1 MNLNDRLKKH
11 HITLQ
16 KKYGQNFIGD
26 PTLLA
31 RIADVCSW
39 EAHDRAL
46 EIGPGAG
53 TLTRAIAE
61 RAEEVLAVEIDR
73 RLAPLLEETLA
84 ETENVHLVFTDA
96 LKADL
101 DRLMQEE
108 LGWDGRYKLVAN
120 LPYYITTPLIMHVLE
135 DCKKVSELV
144 IMVQKEV
151 GERLTAAPG
160 SKAYGAVTVMVQYA
174 AVATRAFDVGRRAFI
189 PAPEVDST
197 ILHLVP
203 YENRPLQAKD
213 DALLRRTVKAAFSQ
227 RRKTLRNS
235 LQSLGLDKA
244 LIASALAEVGID
256 DARRAE
262 TVSVAEFV
270 ALADAFYEKG
280 GLS

>member
-26 PTLLA
+26 PALLE
-31 RIADVCSW
+31 RIATVCDW
-39 EAHDRAL
+39 QPGDRAL

-53 TLTRAIAE
+53 TLTRAIARE
-61 RAEEVLAVEIDR
+61 AEEVLAVEIDR

-84 ETENVHLVFTDA
+84 DCANVHLVFTDA

-101 DRLMQEE
+101 DALMRDT
-108 LGWDGRYKLVAN
+108 LGWDGRYKLIAN

-135 DCKKVSELV
+135 DSEKVSELV

-151 GERLTAAPG
+151 GERLCAAPG

-174 AVATRAFDVGRRAFI
+174 ATVARAFDVGRHAFV

-197 ILHLVP
+197 ILHLIP
-203 YENRPLQAKD
+203 YEKRPIQAQS
-213 DALLRRTVKAAFSQ
+213 DAVLRRVVKAAFSQ

-235 LQSLGLDKA
+235 LSSLGCDKA
-244 LIASALAEVGID
+244 LIKQALEAASIED
-256 DARRAE
+256 SRRAE
-262 TVSVAEFV
+262 TLSVAEFV
-270 ALADAFYEKG
+270 ALADAFYEG

>member
-26 PTLLA
+26 PALLE
-31 RIADVCSW
+31 RIATVCDW
-39 EAHDRAL
+39 QPGDRAL

-53 TLTRAIAE
+53 TLTRAIARE
-61 RAEEVLAVEIDR
+61 AEEVLAVEIDR

-84 ETENVHLVFTDA
+84 DCANVHLVFTDA

-101 DRLMQEE
+101 DALMRDT
-108 LGWDGRYKLVAN
+108 LGWDGRYKLIAN

-135 DCKKVSELV
+135 DSEKVSELV

-151 GERLTAAPG
+151 GERLCAAPG

-174 AVATRAFDVGRRAFI
+174 ATVARAFDVGRHAFV
-189 PAPEVDST
+189 PSPEVDST
-197 ILHLVP
+197 ILHLIP
-203 YENRPLQAKD
+203 YEKRPIQAQS
-213 DALLRRTVKAAFSQ
+213 DAVLRRVVKAAFSQ

-235 LQSLGLDKA
+235 LSSLGCDKA
-244 LIASALAEVGID
+244 LIKQALEAASIED
-256 DARRAE
+256 SRRAE
-262 TVSVAEFV
+262 TLSVAEFV
-270 ALADAFYEKG
+270 ALADAFYEG

>member
-26 PTLLA
+26 PALLE
-31 RIADVCSW
+31 RIATVCDW
-39 EAHDRAL
+39 QPGDRAL

-53 TLTRAIAE
+53 TLTRAIVRE
-61 RAEEVLAVEIDR
+61 AEEVLAVEIDR

-84 ETENVHLVFTDA
+84 DCANVHLVFTDA

-101 DRLMQEE
+101 DALMRDT
-108 LGWDGRYKLVAN
+108 LGWDGRYKLIAN

-135 DCKKVSELV
+135 DSEKVSELV

-151 GERLTAAPG
+151 GERLCAAPG

-174 AVATRAFDVGRRAFI
+174 ATVARAFDVGRHAFV

-197 ILHLVP
+197 ILHLIP
-203 YENRPLQAKD
+203 YEKRPIQAQS
-213 DALLRRTVKAAFSQ
+213 DAVLRRVVKAAFSQ

-235 LQSLGLDKA
+235 LSSLGCDKA
-244 LIASALAEVGID
+244 LIKQALEAADIED
-256 DARRAE
+256 SRRAE
-262 TVSVAEFV
+262 TLSVAEFV
-270 ALADAFYEKG
+270 ALADAFYEG

>member
-26 PTLLA
+26 PALLE
-31 RIADVCSW
+31 RIATVCDW
-39 EAHDRAL
+39 QPGDRAL

-53 TLTRAIAE
+53 TLTRAIARE
-61 RAEEVLAVEIDR
+61 AEEVLAVEIDR

-84 ETENVHLVFTDA
+84 DCANVHLVFTDA

-101 DRLMQEE
+101 DALMRDT
-108 LGWDGRYKLVAN
+108 LGWDGRYKLIAN

-135 DCKKVSELV
+135 DSEKVSELV

-151 GERLTAAPG
+151 GERLCAAPG

-174 AVATRAFDVGRRAFI
+174 ATVARAFDVGRHAFV

-197 ILHLVP
+197 ILHLIP
-203 YENRPLQAKD
+203 YEKRPIQAQS
-213 DALLRRTVKAAFSQ
+213 DAVLRGVVKAAFSQ

-235 LQSLGLDKA
+235 LSSLGCDKA
-244 LIASALAEVGID
+244 LIKQALEAASIED
-256 DARRAE
+256 SRRAE
-262 TVSVAEFV
+262 TLSVAEFV
-270 ALADAFYEKG
+270 ALADAFYEG

>member
-26 PTLLA
+26 PALLE
-31 RIADVCSW
+31 RIATVCDW
-39 EAHDRAL
+39 QPGDRAL

-53 TLTRAIAE
+53 TLTRAIARE
-61 RAEEVLAVEIDR
+61 AEEVLAVEIDR

-84 ETENVHLVFTDA
+84 DCANVHLVFTDA

-101 DRLMQEE
+101 DALMRDT
-108 LGWDGRYKLVAN
+108 LGWDGRYKLIAN

-135 DCKKVSELV
+135 DSEKVSELV

-151 GERLTAAPG
+151 GERLCAAPG

-174 AVATRAFDVGRRAFI
+174 ATVARAFDVGRHAFV

-197 ILHLVP
+197 ILHLIP
-203 YENRPLQAKD
+203 YEKRPIQAQS
-213 DALLRRTVKAAFSQ
+213 DAVLRRVVKAAFSQ

-235 LQSLGLDKA
+235 LSSLGCDKA
-244 LIASALAEVGID
+244 LIKQTLEAASIED
-256 DARRAE
+256 SRRAE
-262 TVSVAEFV
+262 TLSVAEFV
-270 ALADAFYEKG
+270 ALADAFYEG

>member
-26 PTLLA
+26 PALLE
-31 RIADVCSW
+31 RIATVCDW
-39 EAHDRAL
+39 QPGDRAL

-53 TLTRAIAE
+53 TLTRAIARE
-61 RAEEVLAVEIDR
+61 AEEVLAVEIDR

-84 ETENVHLVFTDA
+84 DCANVHLVFTDA

-101 DRLMQEE
+101 DALMRDT
-108 LGWDGRYKLVAN
+108 LGWDGRYKLIAN

-135 DCKKVSELV
+135 DSEKVSELV

-151 GERLTAAPG
+151 GERLCAAPG

-174 AVATRAFDVGRRAFI
+174 ATVARAFDVGRHAFV

-197 ILHLVP
+197 ILHLIP
-203 YENRPLQAKD
+203 YEKRPIQAQS
-213 DALLRRTVKAAFSQ
+213 DAVLRRVVKAAFSQ

-235 LQSLGLDKA
+235 LSSLGCDKA
-244 LIASALAEVGID
+244 LIRQALEAAGIED
-256 DARRAE
+256 SRRAE
-262 TVSVAEFV
+262 TLSVAEFV
-270 ALADAFYEKG
+270 ALANAFYEG

>member
-26 PTLLA
+26 PALLE
-31 RIADVCSW
+31 RIATVCDW
-39 EAHDRAL
+39 QPGDRAL

-53 TLTRAIAE
+53 TLTRAIARE
-61 RAEEVLAVEIDR
+61 AEEVLAVEIDR

-84 ETENVHLVFTDA
+84 DCANVHLVFTDA

-101 DRLMQEE
+101 DALMRDT
-108 LGWDGRYKLVAN
+108 LGWDGRYKLIAN

-135 DCKKVSELV
+135 DSEKVSELV

-151 GERLTAAPG
+151 GERLCAAPG

-174 AVATRAFDVGRRAFI
+174 ATVARAFDVGRHAFV

-197 ILHLVP
+197 ILHLIP
-203 YENRPLQAKD
+203 YEKRPIQAQS
-213 DALLRRTVKAAFSQ
+213 DAVLRHIVKAAFSQ

-235 LQSLGLDKA
+235 LSSLGCDKA
-244 LIASALAEVGID
+244 LIKQALEAASIED
-256 DARRAE
+256 SRRAE
-262 TVSVAEFV
+262 TLSVAEFV
-270 ALADAFYEKG
+270 ALADAFYEG

>member
-26 PTLLA
+26 PALLE
-31 RIADVCSW
+31 RIATVCDW
-39 EAHDRAL
+39 QPGDRAL

-53 TLTRAIAE
+53 TLTRAIARE
-61 RAEEVLAVEIDR
+61 AEEVLAVEIDR

-84 ETENVHLVFTDA
+84 DCANVHLIFTDA

-101 DRLMQEE
+101 DALMRDT
-108 LGWDGRYKLVAN
+108 LGWDGRYKLIAN

-135 DCKKVSELV
+135 DSEKVSELV

-151 GERLTAAPG
+151 GERLCVAPG

-174 AVATRAFDVGRRAFI
+174 ATVARAFDVGRHAFV

-197 ILHLVP
+197 ILHLIP
-203 YENRPLQAKD
+203 YEKRPIQAQS
-213 DALLRRTVKAAFSQ
+213 DAVLRRVVKAAFSQ

-235 LQSLGLDKA
+235 LSSLGCDKA
-244 LIASALAEVGID
+244 LIRQALEAAGIED
-256 DARRAE
+256 SRRAE
-262 TVSVAEFV
+262 TLSVAEFV
-270 ALADAFYEKG
+270 ALADAFYEG

>member
-26 PTLLA
+26 PALLE
-31 RIADVCSW
+31 RIATVCNW
-39 EAHDRAL
+39 QPGDRAL

-53 TLTRAIAE
+53 TLTRAIARE
-61 RAEEVLAVEIDR
+61 AEEVLAVEIDR

-84 ETENVHLVFTDA
+84 DCANMHLVFTDA

-101 DRLMQEE
+101 DALMRDT
-108 LGWDGRYKLVAN
+108 LGWDGRYKLIAN

-135 DCKKVSELV
+135 DSEKVSELV

-151 GERLTAAPG
+151 GERLCAAPG

-174 AVATRAFDVGRRAFI
+174 ATVARAFDVGRHAFV

-197 ILHLVP
+197 ILHLIP
-203 YENRPLQAKD
+203 YEKRPIQAQS
-213 DALLRRTVKAAFSQ
+213 DAVLRRVVKAAFSQ

-235 LQSLGLDKA
+235 LSSLGCDKA
-244 LIASALAEVGID
+244 LIKQALEAASIED
-256 DARRAE
+256 SRRAE
-262 TVSVAEFV
+262 TLSVAEFV
-270 ALADAFYEKG
+270 ALADAFYEG

>member
-26 PTLLA
+26 PALLE
-31 RIADVCSW
+31 RIATVCDW
-39 EAHDRAL
+39 QPGDRAL

-53 TLTRAIAE
+53 TLTRAIARE
-61 RAEEVLAVEIDR
+61 AEEVLAVEIDR

-84 ETENVHLVFTDA
+84 DCANVHLVFTDA

-101 DRLMQEE
+101 DALMRDT
-108 LGWDGRYKLVAN
+108 LGWEGRYKLIAN

-135 DCKKVSELV
+135 DSEKVSELV

-151 GERLTAAPG
+151 GERLCAAPG

-174 AVATRAFDVGRRAFI
+174 ATVARAFDVGRHAFV

-197 ILHLVP
+197 ILHLIP
-203 YENRPLQAKD
+203 YEKRPIQAQS
-213 DALLRRTVKAAFSQ
+213 DAVLRRVVKAAFSQ

-235 LQSLGLDKA
+235 LSSLGCDKA
-244 LIASALAEVGID
+244 LIKQALEAASIED
-256 DARRAE
+256 SRRAE
-262 TVSVAEFV
+262 TLSVAEFV
-270 ALADAFYEKG
+270 ALADAFYEG

>member
-26 PTLLA
+26 PALLE
-31 RIADVCSW
+31 RIATVCDW
-39 EAHDRAL
+39 QPGDRGL

-53 TLTRAIAE
+53 TLTRAIARE
-61 RAEEVLAVEIDR
+61 AEEVLAVEIDR

-84 ETENVHLVFTDA
+84 DCANVHLVFTDA

-101 DRLMQEE
+101 DALMRDT
-108 LGWDGRYKLVAN
+108 LGWDGRYKLIAN

-135 DCKKVSELV
+135 DSEKVSELV

-151 GERLTAAPG
+151 GERLCAAPG

-174 AVATRAFDVGRRAFI
+174 ATVARAFDVGRHAFV

-197 ILHLVP
+197 ILHLIP
-203 YENRPLQAKD
+203 YEKRPIQAQS
-213 DALLRRTVKAAFSQ
+213 DAVLRRVVKAAFSQ

-235 LQSLGLDKA
+235 LSSLGCDKA
-244 LIASALAEVGID
+244 LIKQALEAAGIED
-256 DARRAE
+256 SRRAE
-262 TVSVAEFV
+262 TLSVAEFV
-270 ALADAFYEKG
+270 ALADAFYEG

>member
-26 PTLLA
+26 PALLE
-31 RIADVCSW
+31 RIATVCDW
-39 EAHDRAL
+39 QPGDRAL

-53 TLTRAIAE
+53 TLTRAIARE
-61 RAEEVLAVEIDR
+61 AEEVLAVEIDR

-84 ETENVHLVFTDA
+84 DCANVHLVFTDA

-101 DRLMQEE
+101 DALMRDT
-108 LGWDGRYKLVAN
+108 LGWDGRYKLIAN

-135 DCKKVSELV
+135 DSEKVSELV

-151 GERLTAAPG
+151 GERLCAAPG

-174 AVATRAFDVGRRAFI
+174 ATVARAFDVGRHAFV

-197 ILHLVP
+197 ILHLIP
-203 YENRPLQAKD
+203 YEKRPIQAQS
-213 DALLRRTVKAAFSQ
+213 DAILRRVVKAAFSQ

-235 LQSLGLDKA
+235 LSSLGCDKA
-244 LIASALAEVGID
+244 LIKQALEDASIED
-256 DARRAE
+256 SRRAE
-262 TVSVAEFV
+262 TLSVAEFV
-270 ALADAFYEKG
+270 ALADAFYEG

>member
-26 PTLLA
+26 PALLE
-31 RIADVCSW
+31 RIATVCDW
-39 EAHDRAL
+39 QPGDRAL

-53 TLTRAIAE
+53 TLTRAIARE
-61 RAEEVLAVEIDR
+61 AEEVLAVEIDR

-84 ETENVHLVFTDA
+84 DCANVHLVFTDA

-101 DRLMQEE
+101 DALMRDT
-108 LGWDGRYKLVAN
+108 LGWDGRYKLIAN

-135 DCKKVSELV
+135 GSEKVSELV

-151 GERLTAAPG
+151 GERLCAAPG

-174 AVATRAFDVGRRAFI
+174 ATVARAFDVGRHAFV

-197 ILHLVP
+197 ILHLIP
-203 YENRPLQAKD
+203 YEKRPIQAQS
-213 DALLRRTVKAAFSQ
+213 DAVLRRVVKAAFSQ

-235 LQSLGLDKA
+235 LSSLGCDKA
-244 LIASALAEVGID
+244 LIRQALEAADIED
-256 DARRAE
+256 SRRAE
-262 TVSVAEFV
+262 TLSVAEFV
-270 ALADAFYEKG
+270 ALADAFYEG

>member
-26 PTLLA
+26 PALLE
-31 RIADVCSW
+31 RIATVCDW
-39 EAHDRAL
+39 QPGDRAL

-53 TLTRAIAE
+53 TLTRAIAHE
-61 RAEEVLAVEIDR
+61 AEEVLAVEIDR

-84 ETENVHLVFTDA
+84 DCANVHLVFTDA

-101 DRLMQEE
+101 DALMRDT
-108 LGWDGRYKLVAN
+108 LGWDGRYKLIAN

-135 DCKKVSELV
+135 DSEKVSELL

-151 GERLTAAPG
+151 GERLCAAPG

-174 AVATRAFDVGRRAFI
+174 ATVARAFDVGRHAFV

-197 ILHLVP
+197 ILHLIP
-203 YENRPLQAKD
+203 YEKRPIQAQS
-213 DALLRRTVKAAFSQ
+213 DAVLRRVVKAAFSQ

-235 LQSLGLDKA
+235 LSSLGCDKA
-244 LIASALAEVGID
+244 LIKQALEAASIED
-256 DARRAE
+256 SRRAE
-262 TVSVAEFV
+262 TLSVAEFV
-270 ALADAFYEKG
+270 ALADAFYEG

>member
-26 PTLLA
+26 PALLE
-31 RIADVCSW
+31 RIATVCDW
-39 EAHDRAL
+39 QPGDRAL

-53 TLTRAIAE
+53 TLTRAIARE
-61 RAEEVLAVEIDR
+61 AEEVLAVEIDR

-84 ETENVHLVFTDA
+84 GCANVHLVFTDA
-96 LKADL
+96 LKAAL
-101 DRLMQEE
+101 DALMRDT
-108 LGWDGRYKLVAN
+108 LGWDGRYKLIAN

-135 DCKKVSELV
+135 DSEKVSELV

-151 GERLTAAPG
+151 GERLCAAPG

-174 AVATRAFDVGRRAFI
+174 ATVARAFDVGRHAFV

-197 ILHLVP
+197 ILHLIP
-203 YENRPLQAKD
+203 YEKRPIQAQS
-213 DALLRRTVKAAFSQ
+213 DAVLRRVVKAAFSQ

-235 LQSLGLDKA
+235 LSSLGCDKA
-244 LIASALAEVGID
+244 LIKQALEAASIED
-256 DARRAE
+256 SRRAE
-262 TVSVAEFV
+262 TLSVAEFV
-270 ALADAFYEKG
+270 ALADAFYEG

>member
-26 PTLLA
+26 PALLE
-31 RIADVCSW
+31 RIATVCDW
-39 EAHDRAL
+39 QPGDRAL

-53 TLTRAIAE
+53 TLTRAIARE
-61 RAEEVLAVEIDR
+61 AEEVLAIEIDR
-73 RLAPLLEETLA
+73 RLAPLLEGTLA
-84 ETENVHLVFTDA
+84 DCANVHLVFTDA

-101 DRLMQEE
+101 DALMRDT
-108 LGWDGRYKLVAN
+108 LGWDGRYKLIAN

-135 DCKKVSELV
+135 DSEKVSELV

-151 GERLTAAPG
+151 GERLCAAPG

-174 AVATRAFDVGRRAFI
+174 ATVARAFDVGRHAFV

-197 ILHLVP
+197 ILHLIP
-203 YENRPLQAKD
+203 YEKRPIQAQS
-213 DALLRRTVKAAFSQ
+213 DAVLRRVVKAAFSQ

-235 LQSLGLDKA
+235 LSSLGCDKA
-244 LIASALAEVGID
+244 LIKQALEAASIED
-256 DARRAE
+256 SRRAE
-262 TVSVAEFV
+262 TLSVAEFV
-270 ALADAFYEKG
+270 ALADAFYEG

>member
-26 PTLLA
+26 PALLE
-31 RIADVCSW
+31 RIATVCDW
-39 EAHDRAL
+39 QPGDRAL

-53 TLTRAIAE
+53 TLTRAIARE
-61 RAEEVLAVEIDR
+61 AEEVLAIEIDR

-84 ETENVHLVFTDA
+84 DCADVHLVFTDA

-101 DRLMQEE
+101 DALMRDT
-108 LGWDGRYKLVAN
+108 LGWDGRYKLIAN

-135 DCKKVSELV
+135 DSEKVSELV

-151 GERLTAAPG
+151 GERLCAAPG

-174 AVATRAFDVGRRAFI
+174 ATVARAFDVGRHAFV

-197 ILHLVP
+197 ILHLIP
-203 YENRPLQAKD
+203 YEKRPIQAQS
-213 DALLRRTVKAAFSQ
+213 DAVLRRVVKAAFSQ

-235 LQSLGLDKA
+235 LSSLGCDKA
-244 LIASALAEVGID
+244 LIKQALEAASIED
-256 DARRAE
+256 SRRAE
-262 TVSVAEFV
+262 TLSVAEFV
-270 ALADAFYEKG
+270 ALADAFYEG

>member
-26 PTLLA
+26 PALLE
-31 RIADVCSW
+31 RIATVCDW
-39 EAHDRAL
+39 QPGDRAL

-53 TLTRAIAE
+53 TLTRAIARE
-61 RAEEVLAVEIDR
+61 AEEVLAVEIDR

-84 ETENVHLVFTDA
+84 DCANVHLVFTDA

-101 DRLMQEE
+101 DALMRDT
-108 LGWDGRYKLVAN
+108 LGWDGRYKLIAN

-135 DCKKVSELV
+135 DSEKVSELV

-151 GERLTAAPG
+151 GERLCAAPG

-174 AVATRAFDVGRRAFI
+174 ATVARAFDVGRHAFV

-197 ILHLVP
+197 ILHLIP
-203 YENRPLQAKD
+203 YEKRPIQAQS
-213 DALLRRTVKAAFSQ
+213 DAVLRRVVKAAFSQ

-235 LQSLGLDKA
+235 LSSLGCDKA
-244 LIASALAEVGID
+244 LIKQALEAASIGD
-256 DARRAE
+256 SRRAE
-262 TVSVAEFV
+262 TLSVAEFV
-270 ALADAFYEKG
+270 ALADAFYEG

>member
-26 PTLLA
+26 PALLE
-31 RIADVCSW
+31 RIATVCDW
-39 EAHDRAL
+39 QPGDLAL

-53 TLTRAIAE
+53 TLTRAIARE
-61 RAEEVLAVEIDR
+61 AEEVLAIEIDR

-84 ETENVHLVFTDA
+84 DCANVHLVFTDA

-101 DRLMQEE
+101 DALMRDT
-108 LGWDGRYKLVAN
+108 LGWDGRYKLIAN

-135 DCKKVSELV
+135 DSEKVSELV

-151 GERLTAAPG
+151 GERLCAAPG

-174 AVATRAFDVGRRAFI
+174 ATVARAFDVGRHAFV

-197 ILHLVP
+197 ILHLIP
-203 YENRPLQAKD
+203 YEKRPIQAQS
-213 DALLRRTVKAAFSQ
+213 DAVLRRVVKAAFSQ

-235 LQSLGLDKA
+235 LSSLGCDKA
-244 LIASALAEVGID
+244 LIKQALEAAGIED
-256 DARRAE
+256 SRRAE
-262 TVSVAEFV
+262 TLSVAEFV
-270 ALADAFYEKG
+270 ALADAFYEG

>member
-1 MNLNDRLKKH
+1 MDLNDRLKKH

-26 PTLLA
+26 PALLE
-31 RIADVCSW
+31 RIATVCDW
-39 EAHDRAL
+39 QPGDRAL

-53 TLTRAIAE
+53 TLTRAIARE
-61 RAEEVLAVEIDR
+61 AEEVLAVEIDR

-84 ETENVHLVFTDA
+84 DCANVHLVFTDA

-101 DRLMQEE
+101 DALMRDT
-108 LGWDGRYKLVAN
+108 LGWDGRYKLIAN

-135 DCKKVSELV
+135 DSEKVSELV

-151 GERLTAAPG
+151 GERLCAAPG

-174 AVATRAFDVGRRAFI
+174 ATVARAFDVGRHAFV

-197 ILHLVP
+197 ILHLIP
-203 YENRPLQAKD
+203 YEKRPIQAQS
-213 DALLRRTVKAAFSQ
+213 DAVLRRVVKAAFSQ

-235 LQSLGLDKA
+235 LSSLGCDKA
-244 LIASALAEVGID
+244 LIKQALEAAGIED
-256 DARRAE
+256 SRRAE
-262 TVSVAEFV
+262 TLSVAEFV
-270 ALADAFYEKG
+270 ALADAFYEG

>member
-26 PTLLA
+26 PALLE
-31 RIADVCSW
+31 RIATVCDW
-39 EAHDRAL
+39 QPGDRAL

-53 TLTRAIAE
+53 TLTRAIARE
-61 RAEEVLAVEIDR
+61 AEEVLAVEIDR

-84 ETENVHLVFTDA
+84 DYANVHLVFTDA

-101 DRLMQEE
+101 DALMRDT
-108 LGWDGRYKLVAN
+108 LGWDGRYKLIAN

-135 DCKKVSELV
+135 DSEKVSELV

-151 GERLTAAPG
+151 GERLCAAPG

-174 AVATRAFDVGRRAFI
+174 ATVARAFDVGRHAFV

-197 ILHLVP
+197 ILHLIP
-203 YENRPLQAKD
+203 YEKRPIQAQS
-213 DALLRRTVKAAFSQ
+213 DAVLRRVVKAAFSQ

-235 LQSLGLDKA
+235 LSSLGCDKA
-244 LIASALAEVGID
+244 LIKQALEAASIED
-256 DARRAE
+256 SRRAE
-262 TVSVAEFV
+262 TLSVAEFV
-270 ALADAFYEKG
+270 ALADAFFEG

>member
-26 PTLLA
+26 PALLE
-31 RIADVCSW
+31 RIATVCDW
-39 EAHDRAL
+39 QPGDRAL

-53 TLTRAIAE
+53 TLTRAIARE
-61 RAEEVLAVEIDR
+61 AEEVLAVEIDR
-73 RLAPLLEETLA
+73 RLAPLLEENLA
-84 ETENVHLVFTDA
+84 DCANVHLVFTDA

-101 DRLMQEE
+101 DALMRDT
-108 LGWDGRYKLVAN
+108 LGWDGRYKLIAN

-135 DCKKVSELV
+135 DSEKVSELV

-151 GERLTAAPG
+151 GERLCAAPG

-174 AVATRAFDVGRRAFI
+174 ATVARAFDVGRHAFV

-197 ILHLVP
+197 ILHLIP
-203 YENRPLQAKD
+203 YEKRPIQAQS
-213 DALLRRTVKAAFSQ
+213 DAVLRRVVKAAFSQ

-235 LQSLGLDKA
+235 LSSLGCDKA
-244 LIASALAEVGID
+244 LIKQALEAASIED
-256 DARRAE
+256 SRRAE
-262 TVSVAEFV
+262 TLSVAEFV
-270 ALADAFYEKG
+270 ALADAFYEG

>member
-16 KKYGQNFIGD
+16 KKHGQNFIGD
-26 PTLLA
+26 PALLE
-31 RIADVCSW
+31 RIATVCDW
-39 EAHDRAL
+39 QPGDRAL

-53 TLTRAIAE
+53 TLTRAIARE
-61 RAEEVLAVEIDR
+61 AEEVLAVEIDR

-84 ETENVHLVFTDA
+84 DCANVHLVFTDA

-101 DRLMQEE
+101 DALMRDT
-108 LGWDGRYKLVAN
+108 LGWDGRYKLIAN

-135 DCKKVSELV
+135 DSEKVSELV

-151 GERLTAAPG
+151 GERLCAAPG

-174 AVATRAFDVGRRAFI
+174 ATVARAFDVGRHAFV

-197 ILHLVP
+197 ILHLIP
-203 YENRPLQAKD
+203 YEKRPIQAQS
-213 DALLRRTVKAAFSQ
+213 DAVLRRVVKAAFSQ

-235 LQSLGLDKA
+235 LSSLGCDKA
-244 LIASALAEVGID
+244 LIKQALEAASIED
-256 DARRAE
+256 SRRAE
-262 TVSVAEFV
+262 TLSVAEFV
-270 ALADAFYEKG
+270 ALADAFYEG

>member
-26 PTLLA
+26 PALLE
-31 RIADVCSW
+31 RIATVCDW
-39 EAHDRAL
+39 QPGDRAL

-53 TLTRAIAE
+53 TLTRAIARE
-61 RAEEVLAVEIDR
+61 AEEVLAVEIDR

-84 ETENVHLVFTDA
+84 DCANVHLVFTDA

-101 DRLMQEE
+101 DALMRGT
-108 LGWDGRYKLVAN
+108 LGWDGRYKLIAN

-135 DCKKVSELV
+135 DSEKVSELV

-151 GERLTAAPG
+151 GERLCAAPG

-174 AVATRAFDVGRRAFI
+174 ATVARAFDVGRHAFV

-197 ILHLVP
+197 ILHLIP
-203 YENRPLQAKD
+203 YEKRPIQAQS
-213 DALLRRTVKAAFSQ
+213 DAVLRRVVKAAFSQ

-235 LQSLGLDKA
+235 LSSPGCDKA
-244 LIASALAEVGID
+244 LIKQALEAASIED
-256 DARRAE
+256 SRRAE
-262 TVSVAEFV
+262 TLSVAEFV
-270 ALADAFYEKG
+270 ALADAFYEG

>member
-16 KKYGQNFIGD
+16 KKYGQKFIGD
-26 PTLLA
+26 PALLE
-31 RIADVCSW
+31 RIATVCDW
-39 EAHDRAL
+39 QPGDRAL

-53 TLTRAIAE
+53 TLTRAIARE
-61 RAEEVLAVEIDR
+61 AEEVLAVEIDR

-84 ETENVHLVFTDA
+84 DCANVHLVFTDA

-101 DRLMQEE
+101 DALMRDT
-108 LGWDGRYKLVAN
+108 LGWDGRYKLIAN

-135 DCKKVSELV
+135 DSEKVSELV

-151 GERLTAAPG
+151 GERLCAAPG

-174 AVATRAFDVGRRAFI
+174 ATVARAFDVGRHAFV

-197 ILHLVP
+197 ILHLIP
-203 YENRPLQAKD
+203 YEKRPIQAQS
-213 DALLRRTVKAAFSQ
+213 DAVLRRVVKAAFSQ

-235 LQSLGLDKA
+235 LSSLGCDKA
-244 LIASALAEVGID
+244 LIKQALEAASIED
-256 DARRAE
+256 SRRAE
-262 TVSVAEFV
+262 TLSVAEFV
-270 ALADAFYEKG
+270 ALADAFYEG

>member
-26 PTLLA
+26 PALLE
-31 RIADVCSW
+31 RIATVCDW
-39 EAHDRAL
+39 QPGDRAL

-53 TLTRAIAE
+53 TLTRAIARE
-61 RAEEVLAVEIDR
+61 AEKVLAIEIDR

-84 ETENVHLVFTDA
+84 DCANVHLVFTDA

-101 DRLMQEE
+101 DALMRDT
-108 LGWDGRYKLVAN
+108 LGWDGRYKLIAN

-135 DCKKVSELV
+135 DSEKVSELV

-151 GERLTAAPG
+151 GERLCAAPG

-174 AVATRAFDVGRRAFI
+174 ATVARAFDVGRHAFV

-197 ILHLVP
+197 ILHLIP
-203 YENRPLQAKD
+203 YEKRPIQAQS
-213 DALLRRTVKAAFSQ
+213 DAVLRRVVKAAFSQ

-235 LQSLGLDKA
+235 LSSLGCDKA
-244 LIASALAEVGID
+244 LIRQALEAAGIED
-256 DARRAE
+256 SRRAE
-262 TVSVAEFV
+262 TLSVAEFV
-270 ALADAFYEKG
+270 ALADAFYEG

>member
-26 PTLLA
+26 PALLE
-31 RIADVCSW
+31 RIATVCDW
-39 EAHDRAL
+39 QPGDRAL

-53 TLTRAIAE
+53 TLTRAIARE
-61 RAEEVLAVEIDR
+61 AEEVLAVEIDR

-84 ETENVHLVFTDA
+84 DCANVHLVFTDA

-101 DRLMQEE
+101 DALMRDT
-108 LGWDGRYKLVAN
+108 LGWDGRYKLIAN

-135 DCKKVSELV
+135 DSEKVSELV

-151 GERLTAAPG
+151 GERLCAAPG

-174 AVATRAFDVGRRAFI
+174 ATVARAFDVGRHAFV

-197 ILHLVP
+197 ILHLTP
-203 YENRPLQAKD
+203 YEKRPIQAQS
-213 DALLRRTVKAAFSQ
+213 DAVLRRVVKAAFSQ

-235 LQSLGLDKA
+235 LSSLDCDKA
-244 LIASALAEVGID
+244 LIKQALEAASIED
-256 DARRAE
+256 SRRAE
-262 TVSVAEFV
+262 TLSVAEFV
-270 ALADAFYEKG
+270 ALADAFYEG

>member
-26 PTLLA
+26 PALLE
-31 RIADVCSW
+31 RIATVCDW
-39 EAHDRAL
+39 QPGDRAL

-53 TLTRAIAE
+53 TLTRAIARE
-61 RAEEVLAVEIDR
+61 AEEVLAVEIDR

-84 ETENVHLVFTDA
+84 DCANVHLVFTDA

-101 DRLMQEE
+101 DALMRDT
-108 LGWDGRYKLVAN
+108 LGWDGRYKLIAN

-135 DCKKVSELV
+135 DSEKVSELV

-151 GERLTAAPG
+151 GERLCAAPG

-174 AVATRAFDVGRRAFI
+174 ATVARAFDVGRHAFV
-189 PAPEVDST
+189 PTPEVDST
-197 ILHLVP
+197 ILHLIP
-203 YENRPLQAKD
+203 YEKRPIQAQS
-213 DALLRRTVKAAFSQ
+213 DAVLRRVVKAAFSQ

-235 LQSLGLDKA
+235 LSSLGCDKA
-244 LIASALAEVGID
+244 LIKQALEAASIED
-256 DARRAE
+256 SRRAE
-262 TVSVAEFV
+262 TLSVAEFV
-270 ALADAFYEKG
+270 ALADAFYEG

>member
-26 PTLLA
+26 PALLE
-31 RIADVCSW
+31 RIATVCDW
-39 EAHDRAL
+39 QPGDRAL

-53 TLTRAIAE
+53 TLTRAIARE
-61 RAEEVLAVEIDR
+61 AEEVLAVEIDR
-73 RLAPLLEETLA
+73 RLAPLLKETLA
-84 ETENVHLVFTDA
+84 DCANVHLVFTDA

-101 DRLMQEE
+101 DALMRDT
-108 LGWDGRYKLVAN
+108 LGWDGRYKLIAN

-135 DCKKVSELV
+135 DSEKVSELV

-151 GERLTAAPG
+151 GERLCAAPG

-174 AVATRAFDVGRRAFI
+174 ATVARAFDVGRHAFV

-197 ILHLVP
+197 ILHLIP
-203 YENRPLQAKD
+203 YEKRPIQAQS
-213 DALLRRTVKAAFSQ
+213 DAVLRRVVKAAFSQ

-235 LQSLGLDKA
+235 LSSLGCDKA
-244 LIASALAEVGID
+244 LIKQALEAASIED
-256 DARRAE
+256 SRRAE
-262 TVSVAEFV
+262 TLSVAEFV
-270 ALADAFYEKG
+270 ALADAFYEG

>member
-26 PTLLA
+26 PALLE
-31 RIADVCSW
+31 RIATVCDW
-39 EAHDRAL
+39 QPGDRAL

-53 TLTRAIAE
+53 TLTRAIARE
-61 RAEEVLAVEIDR
+61 AEEVLAVEIDR
-73 RLAPLLEETLA
+73 RLAQLLEETLA
-84 ETENVHLVFTDA
+84 DCANVHLVFTDA

-101 DRLMQEE
+101 DALMRDT
-108 LGWDGRYKLVAN
+108 LGWDGRYKLIAN

-135 DCKKVSELV
+135 DSEKVSELV

-151 GERLTAAPG
+151 GERLCAAPG

-174 AVATRAFDVGRRAFI
+174 ATVARAFDVGRHAFV

-197 ILHLVP
+197 ILHLIP
-203 YENRPLQAKD
+203 YEKRPIQAQS
-213 DALLRRTVKAAFSQ
+213 DAVLRRVVKAAFSQ

-235 LQSLGLDKA
+235 LSSLGCDKA
-244 LIASALAEVGID
+244 LIKQALEAASIED
-256 DARRAE
+256 SRRAE
-262 TVSVAEFV
+262 TLSVAEFV
-270 ALADAFYEKG
+270 ALADAFYEG

>member
-26 PTLLA
+26 PALLE
-31 RIADVCSW
+31 RIATVCDW
-39 EAHDRAL
+39 QPGDRAL

-53 TLTRAIAE
+53 TLTRAIARE
-61 RAEEVLAVEIDR
+61 AEEVLAVEIDR

-84 ETENVHLVFTDA
+84 DCANVHLVFTDA

-101 DRLMQEE
+101 DALMRDT
-108 LGWDGRYKLVAN
+108 LGWDGRYKLIAN

-135 DCKKVSELV
+135 DSEKVSELV

-151 GERLTAAPG
+151 GERLCAAPG

-174 AVATRAFDVGRRAFI
+174 ATVARAFDVGRHAFV

-197 ILHLVP
+197 ILHLIP
-203 YENRPLQAKD
+203 YEKRPIQAQS
-213 DALLRRTVKAAFSQ
+213 DAVLRHIVKAAFSQ

-235 LQSLGLDKA
+235 LSSLGCDKA
-244 LIASALAEVGID
+244 LIKQALEAAGIED
-256 DARRAE
+256 SRRAE
-262 TVSVAEFV
+262 TLSVAEFV
-270 ALADAFYEKG
+270 ALADAFYEG

>member
-26 PTLLA
+26 PALLE
-31 RIADVCSW
+31 RIATVCDW
-39 EAHDRAL
+39 QPGDRAL

-53 TLTRAIAE
+53 TLTRAIARE
-61 RAEEVLAVEIDR
+61 AEEVLAVEIDR

-84 ETENVHLVFTDA
+84 DCANVHLVFTDA

-101 DRLMQEE
+101 DALMRDT
-108 LGWDGRYKLVAN
+108 LGWDGRYKLIAN

-135 DCKKVSELV
+135 DSEKVSELV

-151 GERLTAAPG
+151 GERLCAAPG

-174 AVATRAFDVGRRAFI
+174 ATVARAFDVGRHAFV

-197 ILHLVP
+197 ILHLIP
-203 YENRPLQAKD
+203 YEKRPIQAQS
-213 DALLRRTVKAAFSQ
+213 DAVLRRIVKAAFSQ

-235 LQSLGLDKA
+235 LSSLGCDKA
-244 LIASALAEVGID
+244 LIKQALEAASIED
-256 DARRAE
+256 SRRAE
-262 TVSVAEFV
+262 TLSVAEFV
-270 ALADAFYEKG
+270 ALADAFYEG

>member
-26 PTLLA
+26 PALLE
-31 RIADVCSW
+31 RIATVCDW
-39 EAHDRAL
+39 QPGDRAL

-53 TLTRAIAE
+53 TLTRAIARE
-61 RAEEVLAVEIDR
+61 AEEVLAVEIDR

-84 ETENVHLVFTDA
+84 DCANVHLVFTDA

-101 DRLMQEE
+101 DALMRGT
-108 LGWDGRYKLVAN
+108 LGWDGRYKLIAN

-135 DCKKVSELV
+135 DSEKVSELV

-151 GERLTAAPG
+151 GERLCAAPG

-174 AVATRAFDVGRRAFI
+174 ATVARAFDVGRHAFV

-197 ILHLVP
+197 ILHLIP
-203 YENRPLQAKD
+203 YEKRPIQAQS
-213 DALLRRTVKAAFSQ
+213 DAVLRRVVKAAFSQ

-235 LQSLGLDKA
+235 LSSLGCDKA
-244 LIASALAEVGID
+244 LIRQALETAGIED
-256 DARRAE
+256 SRRAE
-262 TVSVAEFV
+262 TLSVAEFV
-270 ALADAFYEKG
+270 ALADAFYEV

>member
-26 PTLLA
+26 PALLE
-31 RIADVCSW
+31 RIATVCDW
-39 EAHDRAL
+39 QPGDRAL

-53 TLTRAIAE
+53 TLTRAIARE
-61 RAEEVLAVEIDR
+61 AEEVLAVEIDR

-84 ETENVHLVFTDA
+84 DCANVRLVFTDA

-101 DRLMQEE
+101 DALMRDT
-108 LGWDGRYKLVAN
+108 LGWDGRYKLIAN

-135 DCKKVSELV
+135 DSEKVSELV

-151 GERLTAAPG
+151 GERLCAAPG

-174 AVATRAFDVGRRAFI
+174 ATVARAFDVGRHAFV

-197 ILHLVP
+197 ILHLIP
-203 YENRPLQAKD
+203 YEKRPIQAQS
-213 DALLRRTVKAAFSQ
+213 DAVLRRVVKAAFSQ

-235 LQSLGLDKA
+235 LSSLGCDKA
-244 LIASALAEVGID
+244 LIKQALEAADIED
-256 DARRAE
+256 SRRAE
-262 TVSVAEFV
+262 TLSVAEFV
-270 ALADAFYEKG
+270 ALADAFYEG

>member
-26 PTLLA
+26 PALLE
-31 RIADVCSW
+31 RIATVCDW
-39 EAHDRAL
+39 QPGDRAL

-53 TLTRAIAE
+53 TLTRAIARE
-61 RAEEVLAVEIDR
+61 AEEVLAIEIDR

-84 ETENVHLVFTDA
+84 DCANVHLVFTDA

-101 DRLMQEE
+101 DALMRDT
-108 LGWDGRYKLVAN
+108 LGWDGRYKLIAN

-135 DCKKVSELV
+135 DSEKVSELV

-151 GERLTAAPG
+151 GERLCAAPG

-174 AVATRAFDVGRRAFI
+174 ATVARAFDVGRHAFV
-189 PAPEVDST
+189 PAPEVDSP
-197 ILHLVP
+197 ILHLIP
-203 YENRPLQAKD
+203 YEKRPIQAQS
-213 DALLRRTVKAAFSQ
+213 DAVLRRVVKAAFSQ

-235 LQSLGLDKA
+235 LSSLGCDKA
-244 LIASALAEVGID
+244 LIKQALEAASIED
-256 DARRAE
+256 SRRAE
-262 TVSVAEFV
+262 TLSVAEFV
-270 ALADAFYEKG
+270 ALADAFYEG

>member
-26 PTLLA
+26 PALLE
-31 RIADVCSW
+31 RIATVCDW
-39 EAHDRAL
+39 QPGDRAL

-53 TLTRAIAE
+53 TLTRAIARE
-61 RAEEVLAVEIDR
+61 AEEVLAVEIDR

-84 ETENVHLVFTDA
+84 DCANVHLVFTDA

-101 DRLMQEE
+101 DALMRDT
-108 LGWDGRYKLVAN
+108 LGWDGRYKLIAN

-135 DCKKVSELV
+135 DSEKVSELV

-151 GERLTAAPG
+151 GERLCAAPG

-174 AVATRAFDVGRRAFI
+174 ATVARAFDVGRHAFV

-197 ILHLVP
+197 ILHLIP
-203 YENRPLQAKD
+203 YEKRPIQAQS
-213 DALLRRTVKAAFSQ
+213 DAVLRHVVKAAFSQ

-235 LQSLGLDKA
+235 LSSLGCDKA
-244 LIASALAEVGID
+244 LIKQALEAASIED
-256 DARRAE
+256 SRRAE
-262 TVSVAEFV
+262 TLSVAEFV
-270 ALADAFYEKG
+270 ALADAFYEG

>member
-26 PTLLA
+26 PALLE
-31 RIADVCSW
+31 RIATVCDW
-39 EAHDRAL
+39 QPGDRAL

-53 TLTRAIAE
+53 TLTRAIARE
-61 RAEEVLAVEIDR
+61 AEEVLAVEIDR

-84 ETENVHLVFTDA
+84 DCANVHLVFTDA

-101 DRLMQEE
+101 DALMRDT
-108 LGWDGRYKLVAN
+108 LGWDGRYKLIAN

-135 DCKKVSELV
+135 DSEKVSELV

-151 GERLTAAPG
+151 GERLCAAPG

-174 AVATRAFDVGRRAFI
+174 ATVARAFDVGRHAFV

-197 ILHLVP
+197 ILHLIP
-203 YENRPLQAKD
+203 YEKRPIQAQS
-213 DALLRRTVKAAFSQ
+213 DAVLRRVVKAAFSQ

-235 LQSLGLDKA
+235 LSSLGCDKA
-244 LIASALAEVGID
+244 LIKQALEAAGIED
-256 DARRAE
+256 SRRAE
-262 TVSVAEFV
+262 TLSVAEFV
-270 ALADAFYEKG
+270 ALADAFYEG
-280 GLS
+280 VLS

>member
-26 PTLLA
+26 PALLE
-31 RIADVCSW
+31 RIATVCDW
-39 EAHDRAL
+39 QPGDRAL

-53 TLTRAIAE
+53 TLTRAIARE
-61 RAEEVLAVEIDR
+61 AEEVLAVEIDR

-84 ETENVHLVFTDA
+84 DCANVHLVFTDA

-101 DRLMQEE
+101 DALMRDT
-108 LGWDGRYKLVAN
+108 LGWDGRYKLIAN

-135 DCKKVSELV
+135 GSEKVSELV

-151 GERLTAAPG
+151 GERLCAAPR

-174 AVATRAFDVGRRAFI
+174 ATVARAFDVGRHAFV

-197 ILHLVP
+197 ILHLIP
-203 YENRPLQAKD
+203 YEKRPIQAQS
-213 DALLRRTVKAAFSQ
+213 DAVLRRVVKAAFSQ

-235 LQSLGLDKA
+235 LSSLGCDKA
-244 LIASALAEVGID
+244 LIKQALEAASIED
-256 DARRAE
+256 SRRAE
-262 TVSVAEFV
+262 TLSVAEFV
-270 ALADAFYEKG
+270 ALADAFYEG